1 MIGVYGHGRSYMHL
15 LDPRTKLALMVGM
28 SLLIYS
34 VRPPALAVLL
44 VLVLLLSR
52 ISGMTFNRLVQGIR
66 PVLVFFVVIFLTHL
80 LFTPGDPLIVGLPV
94 PTLAGFVTGG
104 ILVLRFLLLI
114 LYTSIMIYTTAPSG
128 LNYALMFFLR
138 PFGSFGSDL
147 AFMTGAAMTLIPGL
161 FREKDTIA
169 KAQAAR
175 GYKPLG
181 LKGFTALVVP
191 LLHRSFRRV
200 DELSDALESRCFHS
214 KRRYYYY
221 RKTLAK
227 RDCAGV
233 GVYLVLAVV
242 MLFFL

>member
-1 MIGVYGHGRSYMHL
+1 MIGIYGHGRSYMHL

-34 VRPPALAVLL
+34 VQPPALAVLL

-52 ISGMTFNRLVQGIR
+52 TSGMTFNRLVQGLR
-66 PVLVFFVVIFLTHL
+66 PVLVFFGVIFLTHV
-80 LFTPGDPLIVGLPV
+80 LFTPGEPLFEGLPV
-94 PTLAGFVTGG
+94 PTIKG
-104 ILVLRFLLLI
+104 IVEGSILILRFILLI
-114 LYTSIMIYTTAPSG
+114 LYTSIMTYTTSPSG

-138 PFGSFGSDL
+138 PLGTFGTDL
-147 AFMTGAAMTLIPGL
+147 AFMTGTAMTLIPGL

-169 KAQAAR
+169 KAQVAR
-175 GYKPLG
+175 GYKPRG

-214 KRRYYYY
+214 DRRYYYY
-221 RKTLAK
+221 RKTLAM
-227 RDCAGV
+227 RDYVCV
-233 GVYLVLAVV
+233 GVYLVLGVAI
-242 MLFFL
+242 LFFL

>member
-1 MIGVYGHGRSYMHL
+1 MIGIYGHGRSYMHL

-34 VRPPALAVLL
+34 VQPPALAILL

-52 ISGMTFNRLVQGIR
+52 TSGMTFNRLVHGLK
-66 PVLVFFVVIFLTHL
+66 PVLIFFGVIFLTHL
-80 LFTPGDPLIVGLPV
+80 LFTPGDPLVVGLSV
-94 PTLAGFVTGG
+94 PTQAGFITGSVL
-104 ILVLRFLLLI
+104 ILRFMLLI

-128 LNYALMFFLR
+128 LNYALTFFLR

-147 AFMTGAAMTLIPGL
+147 AFMTGASMTLIPEL
-161 FREKDTIA
+161 FREKGIIT
-169 KAQAAR
+169 KAQASR
-175 GYKPLG
+175 GYKPRG

-214 KRRYYYY
+214 DRRYYYY
-221 RKTLAK
+221 KKSLAM
-227 RDCAGV
+227 RDYACV
-233 GVYLVLAVV
+233 GAYLVLAV
-242 MLFFL
+242 MILFFL